1 MRVTESPTE
10 HPAATPPE
18 RSRAPGALARA
29 WVAVILIPVFFFI
42 AIGVGEGVISLLGY
56 TAGAGDNPIWVSL
69 VSDLAAIAV
78 VLLPCLAAVIFGRR
92 AYKAGDRHGLFPA
105 VLGTVA
111 GLGWL
116 ILAIVSEVGNLLR

>member
-1 MRVTESPTE
+1 
-10 HPAATPPE
+10 
-18 RSRAPGALARA
+18 
-29 WVAVILIPVFFFI
+29 VFFFI

-56 TAGAGDNPIWVSL
+56 TAGAGNNPIWVSL

-78 VLLPCLAAVIFGRR
+78 VLLPCVAAVIFGRR
-92 AYKAGDRHGLFPA
+92 ANKAGDRRGLFPV

-116 ILAIVSEVGNLLR
+116 ILTIVSEVGDLLR

>member
-1 MRVTESPTE
+1 MKVTESPIE

-18 RSRAPGALARA
+18 RSRPPRALGRA
-29 WVAVILIPVFFFI
+29 WVAIILIPVFFVL
-42 AIGVGEGVISLLGY
+42 AIGAGEGVISLLGY
-56 TAGAGDNPIWVSL
+56 TAGRGNNPIWVSL

-92 AYKAGDRHGLFPA
+92 ARKAGDGRGLIPV

-116 ILAIVSEVGNLLR
+116 TLTIVSEVGDLLR

>member
-1 MRVTESPTE
+1 MKVTESPME
-10 HPAATPPE
+10 HPAVTPPE
-18 RSRAPGALARA
+18 RPRPLGALGRA
-29 WVAVILIPVFFFI
+29 WVAVILIPVFFVL
-42 AIGVGEGVISLLGY
+42 AIGAGEGVISLLGY
-56 TAGAGDNPIWVSL
+56 TAGTGNNPIWVSL

-92 AYKAGDRHGLFPA
+92 ARNAGDRRGLIPV

-116 ILAIVSEVGNLLR
+116 TLTIVTEVGDLLR

>member
-1 MRVTESPTE
+1 MRVIGSTTE
-10 HPAATPPE
+10 HSAATPPE
-18 RSRAPGALARA
+18 QSRAPGSLARA
-29 WVAVILIPVFFFI
+29 WVAIVLIPVFFFI

-56 TAGAGDNPIWVSL
+56 TAGAGNNPIWVSL

-92 AYKAGDRHGLFPA
+92 AYKAGDRRGLFPA

-116 ILAIVSEVGNLLR
+116 ILTIASEVGDLLR